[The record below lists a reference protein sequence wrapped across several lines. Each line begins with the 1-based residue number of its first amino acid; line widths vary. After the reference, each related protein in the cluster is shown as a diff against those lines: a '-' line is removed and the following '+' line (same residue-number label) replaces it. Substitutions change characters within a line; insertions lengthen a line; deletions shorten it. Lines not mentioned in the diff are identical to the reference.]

1 MWIRLR
7 LDVGWRDLAFAFGYC
22 LMPRKRSNAVTQARQ
37 SWSSQDDFLITLS
50 VRSAFD
56 LLLRAMQ
63 LPPGSEVLLSALTV
77 PDMVHIVH
85 MHGLVPVPVDTDEA
99 GNVDAISL
107 RRAVSARTRMV
118 VVAHLFGGRLNLN
131 QVLELARDHRLLV
144 VEDCAQ
150 SFCRVGDSA
159 DPATDVAMFSFGP
172 IKTATALAG
181 AVVRVK
187 SPELRDRMAELL
199 KLDPIQSRAS
209 FMLRL
214 ARFAA
219 LKLLSGKRA
228 AAFTRYCVEGLGGDF
243 DSLANSAVRGF
254 RSSELLAQ
262 LRRQPSAALLRLL
275 RRRWRTY
282 DFARIANRIQ
292 LGLYLD
298 NRIGLTH
305 SASHSYWVYPVF
317 VHDPIALR
325 DRFRAAG
332 FDATCQARM
341 TVVPAIDGLRTPAT
355 ASNEWKHVVFLPW
368 YPDMPLNV
376 VAAMADLIRPA
387 DLRAAQYP
395 TREGNRVHAETSAA
409 RIANGAINPAA
420 Q

>member
-7 LDVGWRDLAFAFGYC
+7 LDIGWLDLAFALGYC
-22 LMPRKRSNAVTQARQ
+22 VIPRKRSIAVTQAKQ

-56 LLLRAMQ
+56 LLLRALQ

-99 GNVDAISL
+99 GNVDAVSL
-107 RRAVSARTRMV
+107 RRAVSSRTRMV
-118 VVAHLFGGRLNLN
+118 VVAHLFGGWVNLN
-131 QVLELARDHRLLV
+131 QVLEIAHDHHLLV

-159 DPATDVAMFSFGP
+159 NPTTDVAMFSFGP
-172 IKTATALAG
+172 IKTASALGG

-187 SPELRDRMAELL
+187 SPELRGRMAELL
-199 KLDPIQSRAS
+199 KMDPIQSKTS
-209 FMLRL
+209 FMMRL
-214 ARFAA
+214 ARFTGIKLLTGKRTAA
-219 LKLLSGKRA
+219 LM
-228 AAFTRYCVEGLGGDF
+228 RYCVERLGGDF

-262 LRRQPSAALLRLL
+262 LRRQPSAPLLGLL

-282 DFARIANRIQ
+282 DFARIANRIK

-298 NRIGLTH
+298 NRIGYAH

-332 FDATCQARM
+332 FDATCLARM
-341 TVVPAIDGLRTPAT
+341 TVVPAIDDLRTPAAACT
-355 ASNEWKHVVFLPW
+355 GWKHAVFLPW
-368 YPDMPLNV
+368 YPDMPHNAV
-376 VAAMADLIRPA
+376 VALATLIRPS
-387 DLRAAQYP
+387 DIRAAQHA
-395 TREGNRVHAETSAA
+395 TRQNNTMHAEPPTA
-409 RIANGAINPAA
+409 RVANGTITPVAR
-420 Q
+420 